1 VAERLAHT
9 VKGTAGNLGAGPVQS
24 AAGAL
29 EKALRD
35 QADTVRVESL
45 RAQLGDALARL
56 GSALRPWLADA
67 VPVHATQVSVAPVAM
82 DQTALKT
89 MVERWTRML
98 AECDTRTGD
107 DLEREGRELR
117 VLFGGPEAFHRFAD
131 LVTGYEFESALTAL
145 RRAAGDKGL

>member
-1 VAERLAHT
+1 
-9 VKGTAGNLGAGPVQS
+9 
-24 AAGAL
+24 
-29 EKALRD
+29 
-35 QADTVRVESL
+35 
-45 RAQLGDALARL
+45 
-56 GSALRPWLADA
+56 
-67 VPVHATQVSVAPVAM
+67 
-82 DQTALKT
+82 
-89 MVERWTRML
+89 VERWTRML